1 MGVSAEIFWRSNPRT
16 INPYLIAWEKQ
27 QFEEDRLLHRMG
39 SYVYEAF
46 GTALA
51 SAFSKSGVGYR
62 DKPYLAEQEER
73 FKIERM
79 SEEERMERVNQIFA
93 MLSGGNSA

>member
-27 QFEEDRLLHRMG
+27 QFEEDRMLHRMG

-46 GTALA
+46 GTALGN
-51 SAFSKSGVGYR
+51 AFSKQSVKYR
-62 DKPYLAEQEER
+62 EKPYLAEAEER
-73 FKIERM
+73 RKIERM

>member
-16 INPYLIAWEKQ
+16 INPYLIAYEKQ
-27 QFEEDRLLHRMG
+27 KFDEDRMCHRMG

-46 GTALA
+46 ATAL
-51 SAFSKSGVGYR
+51 SNAFSKNGVKYR

-73 FKIERM
+73 LKIERM
-79 SEEERMERVNQIFA
+79 SEEERMERVDQIFA
-93 MLSGGNSA
+93 MLSGGTT